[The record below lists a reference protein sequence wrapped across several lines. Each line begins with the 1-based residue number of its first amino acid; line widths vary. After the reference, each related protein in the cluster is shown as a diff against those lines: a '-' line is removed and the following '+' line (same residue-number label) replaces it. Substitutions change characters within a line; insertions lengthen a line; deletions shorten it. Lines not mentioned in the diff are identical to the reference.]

1 MAQAPARI
9 LLVEANED
17 GTVGGSHQAQYDL
30 VRHLDRTRFDP
41 VVAFYQDNRFAEA
54 MRDEGVDV
62 HALDG
67 MRARERRIR
76 LEGGR
81 VSRIVDILA
90 GSILRR
96 RRFLQEHRIDLVHL
110 NNSPATG
117 NDDWLPA
124 ARLAGIP
131 CVAFSMGNAPRG
143 LSPLHHALAQG
154 FDRILVISGHVER
167 TFTACGYPEA
177 LLERTQIGVD
187 LEAFRDRRLRG
198 RDAVRFELGIA
209 PDRIVACMVGNI
221 RHWKGQHVVLD
232 ALSRMEPG
240 VRRQLLVLFVGSVGP
255 EYSAYA
261 EGLHEAVRTH
271 GLEDSVLFLGGRTDV
286 PELLGASDLGLHAS
300 VLPEPFGLVVVE
312 AMAMG
317 LPVVATSIG
326 APGEV
331 VTPSTGRTFD
341 PSSPEA
347 LTRALT
353 ELVEDPELRQGLG
366 RAALARAESFH
377 AREMV
382 RAVERVYDRLLPRE
396 PTP

>member
-1 MAQAPARI
+1 MAQGAARI

-30 VRHLDRTRFDP
+30 VHHLDRTRFEP
-41 VVAFYQDNRFAEA
+41 VVAFYQPNRFAEG
-54 MRDEGVDV
+54 MQGQGVEVHVLDE
-62 HALDG
+62 
-67 MRARERRIR
+67 MRARERRTR

-81 VSRIVDILA
+81 ISRGMDILA

-96 RRFLQEHRIDLVHL
+96 HRFLREHRIDLVHL

-131 CVAFSMGNAPRG
+131 CVVFSMGNAPRDLG
-143 LSPLHHALAQG
+143 PLHRALAQG
-154 FDRILVISGHVER
+154 FDRILVISEQVRR
-167 TFTACGYPEA
+167 TFTARGYPEA
-177 LLERTQIGVD
+177 LLVMTQIGVD
-187 LEAFRDRRLRG
+187 LEAFRGRRVRG
-198 RDAVRFELGIA
+198 REEVRQELGVS

-221 RHWKGQHVVLD
+221 RYWKGQHVVIE

-240 VRRQLLVLFVGSVGP
+240 VRRRLVVLFVGSVGP
-255 EYSAYA
+255 DYAAYA
-261 EGLHEAVRTH
+261 EGLHEAVRAH
-271 GLEDSVLFLGGRTDV
+271 GLEDSVRFLGGRTDV

-317 LPVVATSIG
+317 LPAVATSIG

-341 PSSPEA
+341 PADPGA
-347 LTRALT
+347 LARVLT
-353 ELVEDPELRQGLG
+353 ELVEDPELRRILG
-366 RAALARAESFH
+366 RAALTRAERFH

-382 RAVERVYDRLLPRE
+382 HAVERVYDQLLPRG
-396 PTP
+396 PTA